1 MAKRKKVTKNTL
13 LAKQKQVVNIFSEH
27 MPKAQAR
34 RRPPRQQAQ
43 IVRTV
48 YQNVPVFNPIAHHPQ
63 PVGTTSDAAIHALIK
78 TQHEHKTRLD
88 DYERRMH
95 TPGTVSFNNRE
106 PHPNDNMSTVK
117 MHTPNTVSFNNR
129 EPHPFDNMSTLPM
142 QPRRLHDED
151 TPAIFGRR
159 DDDDYTADGGG
170 GTIQRLK
177 KDGTPKKKPGP
188 KPKHE

>member
-106 PHPNDNMSTVK
+106 PHPNDNMST
-117 MHTPNTVSFNNR
+117 
-129 EPHPFDNMSTLPM
+129 LPM